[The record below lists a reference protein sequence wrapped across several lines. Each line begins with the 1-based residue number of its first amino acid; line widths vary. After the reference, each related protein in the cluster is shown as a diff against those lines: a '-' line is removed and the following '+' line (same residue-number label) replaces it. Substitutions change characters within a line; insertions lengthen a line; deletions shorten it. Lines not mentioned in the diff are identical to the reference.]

1 VAQTLLSVLVKLG
14 PSAPKDPAA
23 AVDSLARSTRIPTR
37 RCPPL
42 LFLSSGS
49 MLQYSIPLLLLF
61 ITCAV
66 TSFITTA
73 AVKRI
78 AEEVGA
84 IDHPN
89 ERKQHLE
96 STPRMGGLAI
106 IFGFGFP
113 LMLLAANAHAA
124 ELVSKNLTYLFA
136 VLASGSLIVGLGV
149 YDDLLGSDAPKKFLV
164 QTAAAVILVSFGF
177 HFSVVSFGG
186 VTIKLGIFGS
196 VVSVIWIV
204 FVINAVNFIDGIDS
218 LATLVSITI
227 AVAFAV
233 IAMVR
238 TDVFSIVIMTSLAGS
253 LIGFYRWNRPP
264 AKIFMGDSGS
274 LFIGLLLAA
283 CSIARPIKSPT
294 ALIVGGPMLALAL
307 PVLDTL
313 IVMKQRFGSETGLG
327 LRIVRMFNA
336 DRRHFHHI
344 LVEKYGS
351 IGKAILSIWFITLLF
366 AISAVLTVID
376 QTKIAGYT
384 VGVAGLVVMVFFRYW
399 FRRGDVREAAVERQA

>member
-1 VAQTLLSVLVKLG
+1 VQY
-14 PSAPKDPAA
+14 
-23 AVDSLARSTRIPTR
+23 AV
-37 RCPPL
+37 
-42 LFLSSGS
+42 
-49 MLQYSIPLLLLF
+49 PLLLLF
-61 ITCAV
+61 IASAM

-84 IDHPN
+84 IDRPN
-89 ERKQHLE
+89 KRKLHAAA
-96 STPRMGGLAI
+96 TPRLGGLAI

-113 LMLLAANAHAA
+113 LMLLAANARAA

-164 QTAAAVILVSFGF
+164 QTVAAIILVSFGF
-177 HFSVVSFGG
+177 QFSSISIAGYTVQ
-186 VTIKLGIFGS
+186 LGILGS
-196 VVSVIWIV
+196 VVSVVWIV
-204 FVINAVNFIDGIDS
+204 GVINAVNFIDGIDS
-218 LATLVSITI
+218 LATLVAITI
-227 AVAFAV
+227 AVAFCV
-233 IAMVR
+233 IAVFR
-238 TDVFSIVIMTSLAGS
+238 ADVFSIVIMTALAGS

-294 ALIVGGPMLALAL
+294 ALIVGGPILALAL

-313 IVMKQRFGSETGLG
+313 IVMKQRFGAESTLSARVNG
-327 LRIVRMFNA
+327 MFNA
-336 DRRHFHHI
+336 DRRHFHYV

-351 IGKAILSIWFITLLF
+351 ITKAIASIWIITLLF
-366 AISAVLTVID
+366 AVAAVLTVIEK
-376 QTKIAGYT
+376 TKIAGYSI
-384 VGVAGLVVMVFFRYW
+384 GIAGLAVMLFFRYW
-399 FRRGDVREAAVERQA
+399 FRRRAVRAPVERQA

>member
-1 VAQTLLSVLVKLG
+1 MVHY
-14 PSAPKDPAA
+14 AA
-23 AVDSLARSTRIPTR
+23 
-37 RCPPL
+37 
-42 LFLSSGS
+42 
-49 MLQYSIPLLLLF
+49 PLLLLF
-61 ITCAV
+61 IASAI

-84 IDHPN
+84 IDRPN
-89 ERKQHLE
+89 ERKMHVE
-96 STPRMGGLAI
+96 ATPRMGGLAI

-113 LMLLAANAHAA
+113 LMLLAANAHAV
-124 ELVSKNLTYLFA
+124 ELVSKNLSYLFA

-149 YDDLLGSDAPKKFLV
+149 YDDILGSDAPKKFLV
-164 QTAAAVILVSFGF
+164 QTAAAIILVSFGI
-177 HFSVVSFGG
+177 HFSFISIGG
-186 VTIKLGIFGS
+186 FNIQLGMLGP

-218 LATLVSITI
+218 LATLVAITI
-227 AVAFAV
+227 AVAFGV
-233 IAMVR
+233 IAWLRV
-238 TDVFSIVIMTSLAGS
+238 DVFSIVIMTALAGS

-313 IVMKQRFGSETGLG
+313 IVMKQRFGAESRLG
-327 LRIVRMFNA
+327 ARVMRMFNA
-336 DRRHFHHI
+336 DRRHFHHV

-351 IGKAILSIWFITLLF
+351 INKAIFSIWIITVLF
-366 AISAVLTVID
+366 AVSAVLTVID
-376 QTKIAGYT
+376 EWKLAGY
-384 VGVAGLVVMVFFRYW
+384 VAGCAGLVGMVFLRYW
-399 FRRGDVREAAVERQA
+399 FRRGSLRAPVERQA

>member
-1 VAQTLLSVLVKLG
+1 MVQY
-14 PSAPKDPAA
+14 
-23 AVDSLARSTRIPTR
+23 AV
-37 RCPPL
+37 
-42 LFLSSGS
+42 
-49 MLQYSIPLLLLF
+49 PLLLLF
-61 ITCAV
+61 IASAL
-66 TSFITTA
+66 TSFVTTA

-84 IDHPN
+84 IDRPN
-89 ERKQHLE
+89 ARKLHAE
-96 STPRMGGLAI
+96 ATPRLGGLAI

-113 LMLLAANAHAA
+113 LMLLAANSHAA

-164 QTAAAVILVSFGF
+164 QTVAAVILVAFGF
-177 HFSVVSFGG
+177 QFSSVSIAGYTLQLGVV
-186 VTIKLGIFGS
+186 GS

-204 FVINAVNFIDGIDS
+204 GVVNAVNFIDGVDS
-218 LATLVSITI
+218 LATLIAITI
-227 AVAFAV
+227 AVAFGV
-233 IAMVR
+233 IAMLR
-238 TDVFSIVIMTSLAGS
+238 SDVFSIVIMTALAGS

-283 CSIARPIKSPT
+283 CSIARPVKSPT
-294 ALIVGGPMLALAL
+294 ALIIGGPILALAL

-313 IVMKQRFGSETGLG
+313 IVMKQRFGEKATFGM
-327 LRIVRMFNA
+327 RVTRMFNA

-351 IGKAILSIWFITLLF
+351 ITKALVSIWVITLLF
-366 AISAVLTVID
+366 AISAVLTVIEE
-376 QTKIAGYT
+376 TRIAGYSI
-384 VGVAGLVVMVFFRYW
+384 GVAGLAVMIFFRYW
-399 FRRGDVREAAVERQA
+399 FRRGAVRAPVERQA